1 MKQSECYLLGKVH
14 KLYSYKGAVWLYL
27 DVDNPADY
35 AEMDSL
41 FIEQNGQLVPYFID
55 SISLKTNQA
64 LVKFEG
70 IDTQE
75 AAQTLLSCP
84 LYLPLA
90 VLPDLDEDNFY
101 LHEVVDFDVLDK
113 EKGLLG
119 KVVNIYTLSRNNLI
133 AMEYQGKKILIPIQD
148 DIVGKVDKV
157 KKTIEVNLPD
167 GLLETYLND

>member
-1 MKQSECYLLGKVH
+1 MKQSECYLLGKVQ

-27 DVDNPADY
+27 DVDNPAEY

-41 FIEQNGQLVPYFID
+41 FIEQNGQLVPYFIE

-75 AAQTLLSCP
+75 AAQGLLSCS
-84 LYLPLA
+84 LYLPLT
-90 VLPDLDEDNFY
+90 VLPELDEDNFY
-101 LHEVVDFDVLDK
+101 LHEVVDFDIVDTK
-113 EKGLLG
+113 KGTLG
-119 KVVNIYTLSRNNLI
+119 KIVNIYTLSRNNLI
-133 AMEYQGKKILIPIQD
+133 AMEFKGKEVLIPIQD

-157 KKTIEVNLPD
+157 KRTL
-167 GLLETYLND
+167 T